1 MIMKTG
7 KMFAQLL
14 AGFVAFGVVVLSAGE
29 SRAETSH
36 DYHHG
41 SACRAE
47 NPSAAVKY
55 DRWGI
60 YNDSASSAWVYCD
73 LGFNSGSSTM
83 QFYATVWDA
92 AASSKIQC
100 TYYVTNA
107 DGSQKWASSPL
118 HSATNDNSRSETL
131 SVVTPIVQG
140 YAYVRCTLPPKD
152 SYGNS
157 YISSVHRASF

>member
-1 MIMKTG
+1 MIMKTVRT
-7 KMFAQLL
+7 FAQLL
-14 AGFVAFGVVVLSAGE
+14 AASVACGVILLSASEG
-29 SRAETSH
+29 RAETKH

-41 SACRAE
+41 SACTAE
-47 NPSAAVKY
+47 NPSAAIKY
-55 DRWGI
+55 DKWGV

-73 LGFNSGSSTM
+73 LGFNSGTSTM
-83 QFYATVWDA
+83 QFYVAAWDA

-100 TYYVTNA
+100 TFYVTNA

-118 HSATNDNSRSETL
+118 YTATNDNSRSETL
-131 SVVTPIVQG
+131 SVITPIVQG
-140 YAYVRCTLPPKD
+140 YAYVRCSLPPKD